1 MNTRTV
7 RSQSK
12 HTGRV
17 AVVTAALAVS
27 GIGLTA
33 FAIGVS
39 GGSDAENPPTPDA
52 HPAVDMKVPQG
63 VDQRLYELAE
73 QYAAGQRESG
83 PGPDRRLYEL
93 AEQYAAMEEQR
104 QPAPGPDL
112 RLYELAKKHAAEQ
125 GRQTVPGPDQ
135 RLYELAEQYD
145 EMRAQR

>member
-7 RSQSK
+7 HTQSK
-12 HTGRV
+12 HTGRA

-27 GIGLTA
+27 GIGITA

-39 GGSDAENPPTPDA
+39 GGSDADSPPAPDVP
-52 HPAVDMKVPQG
+52 PAVEMEVPQG

-73 QYAAGQRESG
+73 KQAAEQRESG

-93 AEQYAAMEEQR
+93 ADQYAAQLEAQR
-104 QPAPGPDL
+104 QPAPGPD
-112 RLYELAKKHAAEQ
+112 R
-125 GRQTVPGPDQ
+125 
-135 RLYELAEQYD
+135 RLYELAEQYA